1 MSRLEYQR
9 EWRQRNKEK
18 VAAYTKKWND
28 TVVEFVE
35 HLQEPDAARMGRCDG
50 WSMGLSR
57 ARMDHGPWADSRVS
71 AYTKDFYYG
80 F

>member
-28 TVVEFVE
+28 ANKETGVLHEVDHIVPLQGETVSGLHVPWN
-35 HLQEPDAARMGRCDG
+35 LQILTR
-50 WSMGLSR
+50 
-57 ARMDHGPWADSRVS
+57 S
-71 AYTKDFYYG
+71 ANRSKG
-80 F
+80 NKL